1 MADILTIF
9 HQVALALTASFNSAS
24 VAFDF
29 GKHGWRINWEEGD
42 WLLLNMNLAGTFSII
57 AAAWSKTS
65 FAFTLLRI
73 AEVKCSHSRVGRKHR
88 SKSKISSRDWY

>member
-1 MADILTIF
+1 M
-9 HQVALALTASFNSAS
+9 LTACFNSAS
-24 VAFDF
+24 VAYGF
-29 GKHGWRINWEEGD
+29 GKHGWRINWAKGD

-73 AEVKCSHSRVGRKHR
+73 AETRWMRWVIWFFI
-88 SKSKISSRDWY
+88 ISLNIALGGGVLITWIQCWPVEKT